1 MRTLFLLA
9 IMVLITSTGVAN
21 VKCADSY
28 QKIEIYNGEEYI
40 TTIGYLI
47 KGKDT
52 TKAKK
57 VKLRCKKAI
66 RDFDQV
72 QVGWLVHSYQFVG
85 ENDWYYV
92 DRISHPTDRWVKEN
106 IGNFNNRVT
115 IGEGTIYF

>member
-9 IMVLITSTGVAN
+9 TMLLITSIGVAN
-21 VKCADSY
+21 VKIADSY
-28 QKIEIYNGEEYI
+28 QKIETYNGEEYI

-66 RDFDQV
+66 RDFDKV
-72 QVGWLVHSYQFVG
+72 QIGWLVHSYQFIG
-85 ENDWYYV
+85 GNDWYYV
-92 DRISHPTDRWVKEN
+92 DKVSHPTDRWQKEN
-106 IGNFNNRVT
+106 IGDFNSYVST
-115 IGEGTIYF
+115 GEGTIYF

>member
-9 IMVLITSTGVAN
+9 TMLLITSIGVAN
-21 VKCADSY
+21 VKIADSY
-28 QKIEIYNGEEYI
+28 QKIETYNGEEYI

-66 RDFDQV
+66 RDFDKV
-72 QVGWLVHSYQFVG
+72 QIGWLVHSYQFIG
-85 ENDWYYV
+85 GNDWYYV
-92 DRISHPTDRWVKEN
+92 DKVSHPTDRWQKEN
-106 IGNFNNRVT
+106 IGEIGRASCRERV
-115 IGEGTIYF
+115 